1 MFGNQVVDGFM
12 VSRLFEGRCY
22 CESFP
27 RNRCRWNMR
36 DHMWDVY
43 SIEDVTTSTTA
54 TTVPTTSTTKTRTT
68 KTRTTATKSTTT
80 KTITTKTTT
89 TTVVVRCGPGEYR
102 YAYRNVCR
110 ECGYRQFQSEEDHTF
125 EACHKWSGCDSHEYE
140 FEKPNRT
147 HNTLCASHSDC
158 AAGVEY
164 ESRPPRPG
172 KSDRQVRQE
181 AAGRLLII
189 TSAMHTLRW
198 VAYPSQRLGRIAV
211 DVVVRHLHAGN
222 D

>member
-1 MFGNQVVDGFM
+1 
-12 VSRLFEGRCY
+12 
-22 CESFP
+22 
-27 RNRCRWNMR
+27 
-36 DHMWDVY
+36 MWDVY

-110 ECGYRQFQSEEDHTF
+110 ECGYRQFQSEDDHTF

-181 AAGRLLII
+181 AAGRLLVI
-189 TSAMHTLRW
+189 TSAMHALRC
-198 VAYPSQRLGRIAV
+198 VAYPLVNASGALPSTLWYAIYMLAMTSHNHSGKSWLILQCMTCAW
-211 DVVVRHLHAGN
+211 H
-222 D
+222 